1 MNDLRTTFALIY
13 NYQKRMLGVIN
24 IMYICMC
31 ALHIS
36 VSVARQAKADAPKLS
51 ALFHGPM
58 KKTLSRTI

>member
-31 ALHIS
+31 ALHTS
-36 VSVARQAKADAPKLS
+36 
-51 ALFHGPM
+51 
-58 KKTLSRTI
+58 TLIRM